1 MNKSGKKAGL
11 KYFCEKCDYHAR
23 DNHDLK
29 RHCSTRKHKM
39 DNVDNGWITSARD
52 SPNPYHCMLCN
63 KKYKFKSGLCKHNK
77 KYHSSNNIVTKKEIK
92 CPLVKPHVV
101 DIEKESL
108 KEEVKELRNMVHEM
122 VKAQH
127 EKIIS
132 INRQLL
138 MEYSEL
144 QSGVIIYKK
153 SQNILLMHSPSQIK
167 ELSL

>member
-1 MNKSGKKAGL
+1 MLKLFKKIW
-11 KYFCEKCDYHAR
+11 FI
-23 DNHDLK
+23 
-29 RHCSTRKHKM
+29 
-39 DNVDNGWITSARD
+39 NGFLILLVVSISLMTIYWHHQM
-52 SPNPYHCMLCN
+52 YLLH
-63 KKYKFKSGLCKHNK
+63 
-77 KYHSSNNIVTKKEIK
+77 KKE
-92 CPLVKPHVV
+92 
-101 DIEKESL
+101 
-108 KEEVKELRNMVHEM
+108 MM

-127 EKIIS
+127 EQIVA